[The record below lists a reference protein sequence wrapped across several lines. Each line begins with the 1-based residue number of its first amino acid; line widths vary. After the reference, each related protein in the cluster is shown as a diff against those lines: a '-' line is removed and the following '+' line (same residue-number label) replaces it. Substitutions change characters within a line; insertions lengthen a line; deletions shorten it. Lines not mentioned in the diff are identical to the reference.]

1 MANGQIV
8 NNSFPSKYQYTR
20 NLDAQH
26 IDIRPAITNGKEM
39 IIKHSEIGT
48 SYCNKNLLEKVF
60 ATIILRLFAQF
71 VFS

>member
-1 MANGQIV
+1 MATGQII

-26 IDIRPAITNGKEM
+26 IDIRPAITHGKEM

-48 SYCNKNLLEKVF
+48 SYCKNLLEKVF